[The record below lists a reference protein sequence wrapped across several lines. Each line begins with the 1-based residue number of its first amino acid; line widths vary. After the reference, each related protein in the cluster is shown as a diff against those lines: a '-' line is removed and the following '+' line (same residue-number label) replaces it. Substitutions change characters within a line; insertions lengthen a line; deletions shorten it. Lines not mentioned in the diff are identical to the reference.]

1 MPFKTYEPG
10 GAVDA
15 GEIPLC
21 IPHLAGNEWEYI
33 RECLDTNMVSSVG
46 SFVTRF
52 EAACAA
58 RAGARFGVAA
68 VTGTAA
74 LHTALVTAGVGAGDA
89 VLVSTLT
96 FIAPVNAIRYVGAVP
111 IFIDAEATYW
121 EMDPRAVARF
131 LEEECTRVDGRLVER
146 ASGRRVV
153 AIMPVHILGHP
164 VDMDPILELARH
176 YDLVVIEDATES
188 LGASYRGRPVGA
200 IGRAGCFSFNGNKLV
215 TTGGGGMLV
224 TNDETLA
231 KRAKYLTTQAKDDP
245 IEFVHGAIGFNYRL
259 TNIAAALG
267 VAQLE
272 QVDAFIARKREIA
285 RRYDEALGKIP
296 GLAPQPEAPWAESV
310 HWLYTM
316 LVDPAEFGMD
326 SRALLRILADA
337 GIQSRPLWQPAHR
350 SPAHADLPQR
360 ACPVADELNRRAL
373 SLPSSVGLTDDDQE
387 RVIAV
392 IRSAAGRAGSA

>member
-10 GAVDA
+10 AAVGA

-21 IPHLAGNEWEYI
+21 IPHLAGNEWEYV

-46 SFVTRF
+46 GFVTRF
-52 EAACAA
+52 EGACAA

-68 VTGTAA
+68 ITGTAA

-111 IFIDAEATYW
+111 IFIDADSTYW
-121 EMDPRAVARF
+121 EMDPVAVARF
-131 LEEECTRVDGRLVER
+131 LDEECERHGQAVVER
-146 ASGRRVV
+146 ATGRKVR

-164 VDMDPILELARH
+164 VDMDPILELARR

-188 LGASYRGRPVGA
+188 LGASYRGRPVGS

-224 TNDETLA
+224 TDDDALA

-245 IEFVHGAIGFNYRL
+245 IEFVHGEIGFNYRL

-272 QVDAFIARKREIA
+272 QLDAFVARKRAIA
-285 RRYDEALGKIP
+285 ARYDEAFADIP
-296 GLAPQPEAPWAESV
+296 GLTPQPEAPWADSV

-316 LVDPAEFGMD
+316 LVEPREFGMD
-326 SRALLRILADA
+326 SRALLRVLANA

-350 SPAHADLPQR
+350 SPAHADLPAR

-373 SLPSSVGLTDDDQE
+373 SLPSSVGLTHEDQE
-387 RVIAV
+387 RVIDV
-392 IRSAAGRAGSA
+392 IRSAARRAGSA

>member
-1 MPFKTYEPG
+1 
-10 GAVDA
+10 
-15 GEIPLC
+15 
-21 IPHLAGNEWEYI
+21 
-33 RECLDTNMVSSVG
+33 
-46 SFVTRF
+46 
-52 EAACAA
+52 
-58 RAGARFGVAA
+58 
-68 VTGTAA
+68 
-74 LHTALVTAGVGAGDA
+74 

-111 IFIDAEATYW
+111 IFIDADSTYW
-121 EMDPRAVARF
+121 EMDPVAVARF
-131 LEEECTRVDGRLVER
+131 LDEECERHGQAVVER
-146 ASGRRVV
+146 ATGRKVR

-164 VDMDPILELARH
+164 VDMDPILELARR

-188 LGASYRGRPVGA
+188 LGASYRGRPVGS

-224 TNDETLA
+224 TDDDALA

-245 IEFVHGAIGFNYRL
+245 IEFVHGEIGFNYRL

-272 QVDAFIARKREIA
+272 QLDAFVARKRAIA
-285 RRYDEALGKIP
+285 ARYDEAFADIP
-296 GLAPQPEAPWAESV
+296 GLTPQPEAPWADSV

-316 LVDPAEFGMD
+316 LVEPREFGMD
-326 SRALLRILADA
+326 SRALLRVLANA

-350 SPAHADLPQR
+350 SPAHADLPAR

-373 SLPSSVGLTDDDQE
+373 SLPSSVGLTHEDQE
-387 RVIAV
+387 RVIDV
-392 IRSAAGRAGSA
+392 IRSAARRAGSA